1 MGGCPCSHSLIS
13 PRGTWLVDG
22 SGDQSCFPSR
32 LLATPLIFNLVLT
45 VVDNHY
51 IRTNVSAL
59 LLMRSARTA

>member
-1 MGGCPCSHSLIS
+1 
-13 PRGTWLVDG
+13 LVDG